1 MRRWLILTA
10 TAALAISSAA
20 RAAEGPQRVMS
31 LGLCTDQLL
40 LQLIPPERITSVT
53 YLSRLEASSYLSAEA
68 FGVSIN
74 YGTPEEVA
82 REHPDLVLT
91 GTFSTPA
98 VRMLLRRLGVSLVE
112 VPPAEDFDQIRAVT
126 RQVAS
131 AVGAV
136 EKGEALIAE
145 MDAVLA
151 DLARTKP
158 SRQIVVAGW
167 TTSGIVPAK
176 GTLFNSIVTA
186 AGGENVANLIGSKPL
201 YGQYTAFDLE
211 QVVTLRPDILAYGNS
226 RVGRADLSGEQLRH
240 PIVRRLFAGRQ
251 IAYPETLYS
260 CGLPQS
266 ATIAAP
272 QFRRAMLDI
281 MAKTGQRVD

>member
-1 MRRWLILTA
+1 M
-10 TAALAISSAA
+10 
-20 RAAEGPQRVMS
+20 P
-31 LGLCTDQLL
+31 
-40 LQLIPPERITSVT
+40 
-53 YLSRLEASSYLSAEA
+53 
-68 FGVSIN
+68 IN

-98 VRMLLRRLGVSLVE
+98 VRMLLRRIGANLVE

-131 AVGAV
+131 AVGAA

-158 SRQIVVAGW
+158 ARRIVVAGW

-176 GTLFNSIVTA
+176 GTLFDSIVTA

-211 QVVTLRPDILAYGNS
+211 QVVTLRPDILAYGDS
-226 RVGRADLSGEQLRH
+226 RVGRSDLSGEQLRH
-240 PIVRRLFAGRQ
+240 PDRSPALRRPADRVSRNVVQLR
-251 IAYPETLYS
+251 
-260 CGLPQS
+260 
-266 ATIAAP
+266 IAAIGDH
-272 QFRRAMLDI
+272 RRA
-281 MAKTGQRVD
+281 RVPPRHARRHGKDG

>member
-1 MRRWLILTA
+1 MRRLLILTA
-10 TAALAISSAA
+10 TAALAISNATHA
-20 RAAEGPQRVMS
+20 VEAPQRVMS

-40 LQLIPPERITSVT
+40 LQLVPPERITSVT
-53 YLSRLEASSYLSAEA
+53 YLSRQEANSYLSAEA

-98 VRMLLRRLGVSLVE
+98 VRMLLRRLGVPLVE

-145 MDAVLA
+145 MDAALA

-176 GTLFNSIVTA
+176 GTLFDSIVTA

-211 QVVTLRPDILAYGNS
+211 QVVALRPDILAYGDS

-266 ATIAAP
+266 ATIAAR

>member
-1 MRRWLILTA
+1 MRRLPTL
-10 TAALAISSAA
+10 AAMAAMAISGAA
-20 RAAEGPQRVMS
+20 GAAEAPRRVMS
-31 LGLCTDQLL
+31 LSLCTDQLL
-40 LQLIPPERITSVT
+40 LQLVPPERITSIT
-53 YLSRLEASSYLSAEA
+53 YLSRLANDSYLSAEA
-68 FGVSIN
+68 FGVPIN

-98 VRMLLRRLGVSLVE
+98 ARMLLRRLGAPLVE
-112 VPPAEDFDQIRAVT
+112 VPPAEDFEQIRAVT
-126 RQVAS
+126 RQVAG

-145 MDAVLA
+145 MDAALA
-151 DLARTKP
+151 ELERTKP
-158 SRQIVVAGW
+158 TQRIVVAGW

-176 GTLFNSIVTA
+176 GTLFDSILTA
-186 AGGENVANLIGSKPL
+186 AGGENVANLVGSQPL

-211 QVVTLRPDILAYGNS
+211 QVVSLRPDILAYGNS
-226 RVGRADLSGEQLRH
+226 RVGRFDMSGEQLRH
-240 PIVRRLFAGRQ
+240 PVVRRLFAGRQ

-266 ATIAAP
+266 ATIAARD
-272 QFRRAMLDI
+272 FRRAMLDV
-281 MAKTGQRVD
+281 MARTGHPSE

>member
-1 MRRWLILTA
+1 MRRLSILVTA
-10 TAALAISSAA
+10 VSLAISSSAF
-20 RAAEGPQRVMS
+20 AAESPQRVMS

-40 LQLIPPERITSVT
+40 LQLIPPERISSVT
-53 YLSRLEASSYLSAEA
+53 YLSRLEASSYLNAEA
-68 FGVSIN
+68 LGVPIN

-82 REHPDLVLT
+82 RAHPDLVLT

-98 VRMLLRRLGVSLVE
+98 VRALLRRLGVPLVE
-112 VPPAEDFDQIRAVT
+112 VPPAEDFDQIRAIT
-126 RQVAS
+126 RQVAR

-136 EKGEALIAE
+136 DKGETLIAE
-145 MDAVLA
+145 MDAALTN
-151 DLARTKP
+151 LARTKP
-158 SRQIVVAGW
+158 SRRIVVAGW

-176 GTLFNSIVTA
+176 GTLFDSILTA
-186 AGGENVANLIGSKPL
+186 AGGENVANLIGSEPL
-201 YGQYTAFDLE
+201 YGQSTAFDLE
-211 QVVTLRPDILAYGNS
+211 QVVTLRPDILAYGDS
-226 RVGRADLSGEQLRH
+226 RVGRADLTGEQLRH

-272 QFRRAMLDI
+272 EFRRAMLDI
-281 MAKTGQRVD
+281 MARSGQRVE

>member
-1 MRRWLILTA
+1 MRRLPTL
-10 TAALAISSAA
+10 AAMAAMAISGAA
-20 RAAEGPQRVMS
+20 GAAEAPRRVMS
-31 LGLCTDQLL
+31 LSLCTDQLL
-40 LQLIPPERITSVT
+40 LQLVPAERITSIT
-53 YLSRLEASSYLSAEA
+53 YLSRLANDSYLSAEA
-68 FGVSIN
+68 FGVPIN

-98 VRMLLRRLGVSLVE
+98 ARMLLRRLGAPLVE
-112 VPPAEDFDQIRAVT
+112 VPPAEDFEQIRAVT
-126 RQVAS
+126 RQVAG

-145 MDAVLA
+145 MDAALA
-151 DLARTKP
+151 ELERTKP
-158 SRQIVVAGW
+158 TQRIVVAGW

-176 GTLFNSIVTA
+176 GTLFDSILTA
-186 AGGENVANLIGSKPL
+186 AGGENVANLVGSQPL

-211 QVVTLRPDILAYGNS
+211 QVVSLRPDILAYGNS
-226 RVGRADLSGEQLRH
+226 RVGRFDMSGEQLRH
-240 PIVRRLFAGRQ
+240 PVVRRLFAGRQ

-266 ATIAAP
+266 ATIAARD
-272 QFRRAMLDI
+272 FRRAMLDV
-281 MAKTGQRVD
+281 MARTGHPSE